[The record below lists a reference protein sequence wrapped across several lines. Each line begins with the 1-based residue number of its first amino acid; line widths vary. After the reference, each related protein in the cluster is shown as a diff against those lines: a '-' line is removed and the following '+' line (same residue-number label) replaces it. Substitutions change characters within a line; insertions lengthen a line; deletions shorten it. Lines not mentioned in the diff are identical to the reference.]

1 MTKNQQKNL
10 RRGTIFILLSILL
23 FFLSYNAYRTLP
35 YAGGLYSLKRKL
47 LLSTFWILFFLIW
60 LGSLFALI
68 RPKHINRWKEKIIK
82 FPQKGAWYLKTLS
95 ILFLC
100 FPSLFF
106 SLTPFGRVIDSI
118 YLRLFIYLSSTL
130 IAAAL
135 MTEKKNKLFS
145 FSTLMLCF
153 ITSATLLIVAKEY
166 RFVRSH
172 PFSLYWSEGN
182 RLWDY
187 STFWDSQRYNYP
199 PSQEIYSL
207 TGPGRRSL
215 WGLPFLIPGVPIW
228 GVRLWSSIVFTV
240 PYVLLGCVLFKKS
253 ENNKKVWGLL
263 GLWTLLFLT
272 QGPIYTP
279 LVLSGIL
286 VAGTRKQ
293 PLWIAIPLVILAGYY
308 AQWTRYTWMFA
319 PAMWAGMWTL
329 GRGTVNNNKTVSKVV
344 WAQSIL
350 LVLAGILGGYL
361 IPYFLNAKN
370 TSVVSIEGASQ
381 VITKQPL
388 IWSRLCPNP
397 TYPPGILIG
406 LLLAVGPLLILLI
419 TMLVTKRWL
428 INIWQGLALGGGL
441 LAFLVVGLIVSVKM
455 GGGSNLHN
463 MDMFLIGVLF
473 TAAIAW
479 EKGGAEWL
487 NKLDFSSWHGIVL
500 LAVVAIPAYFS
511 LLEIKPLDLPD
522 RQTTQATLQRIQKEV
537 SLAAEEGEVLFMDQR
552 QLMTFDYVEQVP
564 LIVEYEKKVVM
575 NKAKSADE
583 EYFAKFYQDLAEHRF
598 ALIINEPLKTRYKEE
613 GEYNFAAE
621 NNAWVYWIAE
631 PMLCYYEKL
640 VTFEEFRVELL
651 VPREGKGNCPLRFPS
666 P

>member
-1 MTKNQQKNL
+1 MTKYRQKNL
-10 RRGTIFILLSILL
+10 RRGTFFLLISGLL
-23 FFLSYNAYRTLP
+23 IFLSYNAYQTLS
-35 YAGGLYSLKRKL
+35 YAGGLYSPKRKI

-60 LGSLFALI
+60 LGSFFALI
-68 RPKHINRWKEKIIK
+68 SPKYINHWKEKIINL
-82 FPQKGAWYLKTLS
+82 PQKGAWYLKAFS
-95 ILFLC
+95 ILFLA
-100 FPSLFF
+100 FPSLLF
-106 SLTPFGRVIDSI
+106 SFTQLSRVIDSI
-118 YLRLFIYLSSTL
+118 YLSLFIYLSSSL
-130 IAAAL
+130 IAAIL

-145 FSTLMLCF
+145 VSTLILCF
-153 ITSATLLIVAKEY
+153 LIFSTLLIVAKEY
-166 RFVRSH
+166 QFVRSH

-187 STFWDSQRYNYP
+187 STFWAGERYNYP
-199 PSQEIYSL
+199 PSQKIYSL

-240 PYVLLGCVLFKKS
+240 PYALLGWALFKKP
-253 ENNKKVWGLL
+253 EKNKKRWGLL
-263 GLWTLLFLT
+263 GLWTLFFLN

-279 LVLSGIL
+279 LVLSAIL
-286 VAGTRKQ
+286 VAGTRKRS
-293 PLWIAIPLVILAGYY
+293 LWISIPLVTLAGYY
-308 AQWTRYTWMFA
+308 AQWSRFTWMFA

-329 GRGTVNNNKTVSKVV
+329 GRGSLNNEKSISKIV
-344 WAQSIL
+344 WLRSIL
-350 LVLAGILGGYL
+350 LVLSGVAGGYL
-361 IPYFLNAKN
+361 IPHFINAKN

-381 VITKQPL
+381 VITRQPL
-388 IWSRLCPNP
+388 IWSRLWPNP
-397 TYPPGILIG
+397 TYAPGIVIG
-406 LLLAVGPLLILLI
+406 LLLAVVPLLLLLG
-419 TMLVTKRWL
+419 TMLATKRWL
-428 INIWQGLALGGGL
+428 VNVWQGLAIGGGL

-463 MDMFLIGVLF
+463 LDMFLIGMLF

-479 EKGGAEWL
+479 ENGGAKWL
-487 NKLDFSSWHGIVL
+487 SNLDFSSWQGIVL
-500 LAVVAIPAYFS
+500 LAAVAIPAYFP
-511 LLEIKPLDLPD
+511 LLEINPLELPN

-552 QLMTFDYVEQVP
+552 QLLTFDYVEQVP

-583 EYFAKFYQDLAEHRF
+583 EYFAEFYQDLAKHRF
-598 ALIINEPLKTRYKEE
+598 ALIINEPLKTKYKEE

-651 VPREGKGNCPLRFPS
+651 VPREGKGNCPPRLPS